1 MINPLLFDF
10 SRDLQDASRYRLS
23 LKNSSRGSDLQKLES
38 FLLPKLN
45 NFNNLVF
52 KKSNYNEVLNVRTF
66 NFDFKNYMF
75 YFFYSSRS
83 LKRINNQV
91 DFFNTKTIEYL
102 KVLNK
107 DIKNLNS
114 LIKATNI
121 KLNSKYNKV
130 KVYSIFK
137 EKDFLEVYDLFDDKR
152 KLSFKDSMQS
162 DYKSDCISAP
172 IRLTKDLNIVCIE
185 VCEEESYGSD
195 NLTQLDVTKDTS
207 FLYRDEKV
215 FNYIVGKHMFNETGQ
230 IKKDRPVSL
239 SLIIHFSG
247 YQELNN
253 IFIES
258 SSGLPIRFDI
268 ANLFYNNEENQ
279 WVNVNNV
286 SESDNYN
293 RKNIYFNRI
302 RSNKIKIKLFQEKY
316 YDSASLV
323 DEDIETHTENILL
336 QKSFLN
342 YNPVIK
348 DKQINKVY
356 DLSILKL
363 EVKRKVYKGYGF
375 YREALPLFINQPLS
389 FTIDQDYLYEDEECF
404 VEKECHIVLYGE
416 KDFKAYKKKN
426 KNFNK
431 TSRVN
436 LIVPVSNNASLE
448 REALTFIDKKCNLKL
463 FPLISKT
470 NLKLEDCISLYKNE
484 IKLTIGNDYSISFN
498 DGATYIEDGNTL
510 VKTIEDSLSFKLA
523 GEVQILIKAEP
534 SNNAIYKT
542 EYLLENI
549 FFLNH
554 EKTISYINNE
564 IVFDKKLNNSVGFL
578 RPRFIFRNLSKNN
591 ESSLIKEYRV
601 LVEELE
607 ENVKEYIEYEDF
619 VEVETRGS
627 SNVIQ

>member
-1 MINPLLFDF
+1 MINSLLFDF

-23 LKNSSRGSDLQKLES
+23 LKNSSKSSDLQKLES
-38 FLLPKLN
+38 FLLPRLN
-45 NFNNLVF
+45 NFKNLSL
-52 KKSNYNEVLNVRTF
+52 KRSILNEVVDVQRF
-66 NFDFKNYMF
+66 NFDFKNFMF

-91 DFFNTKTIEYL
+91 NFFNSKTIEYL

-137 EKDFLEVYDLFDDKR
+137 EKDFLEKYDLFDDKR
-152 KLSFKDSMQS
+152 KLSFKSSMQS

-172 IRLTKDLNIVCIE
+172 IKLNKDINIVSIE

-195 NLTQLDVTKDTS
+195 NLHQLDVSKDTS
-207 FLYRDEKV
+207 YLYRENKV

-239 SLIIHFSG
+239 AFIIHFNG

-258 SSGLPIRFDI
+258 SSGLPIRFDL
-268 ANLFYNNEENQ
+268 NNMYYNNQNNE
-279 WVNVNNV
+279 WVSINDV

-323 DEDIETHTENILL
+323 DESIEKHTENILL
-336 QKSFLN
+336 KGSFLN
-342 YNPVIK
+342 YNPTIK
-348 DKQINKVY
+348 EKQINKVY

-363 EVKRKVYKGYGF
+363 VVRRKVYKGYGF
-375 YREALPLFINQPLS
+375 YREALPLFVNQPLS

-404 VEKECHIVLYGE
+404 VEKECHIILYGE

-431 TSRVN
+431 TPRVN
-436 LIVPVSNNASLE
+436 LIIPVSNNASLE
-448 REALTFIDKKCNLKL
+448 REALTFIDNKCNLKL
-463 FPLISKT
+463 FPLISKSET
-470 NLKLEDCISLYKNE
+470 KIKDCFQLYKDNNL
-484 IKLTIGNDYSISFN
+484 LTLGTDYLISFN
-498 DGATYIEDGNTL
+498 DGADYIRSGNMF
-510 VKTIEDSLSFKLA
+510 VKDIESTLSFKLA
-523 GEVQILIKAEP
+523 GEVQIQLLKDAK
-534 SNNAIYKT
+534 NNSIYKA

-549 FFLNH
+549 FFLNN

-564 IVFDKKLNNSVGFL
+564 IVFDKSLNNSVGFL

-591 ESSLIKEYRV
+591 ESSLIKEYKV

-619 VEVETRGS
+619 IEVETRGS

>member
-1 MINPLLFDF
+1 MINSLLFDF

-23 LKNSSRGSDLQKLES
+23 LKNSSRSSDLQKLES
-38 FLLPKLN
+38 FLLPRLN
-45 NFNNLVF
+45 NFKNLIF
-52 KKSNYNEVLNVRTF
+52 KKSTFNKALDVRRF
-66 NFDFKNYMF
+66 NFDFKNFMF

-91 DFFNTKTIEYL
+91 DFFNSKTVEYL

-137 EKDFLEVYDLFDDKR
+137 EKDFLEKYDLFDEKR
-152 KLSFKDSMQS
+152 KLSFKSSMQS

-172 IRLTKDLNIVCIE
+172 IRLNKTINIVSIE
-185 VCEEESYGSD
+185 ICEEESYGSD
-195 NLTQLDVTKDTS
+195 NLHQLDVSKDTS
-207 FLYRDEKV
+207 YLYREGKV

-239 SLIIHFSG
+239 ALIIHFNG

-253 IFIES
+253 LFIES
-258 SSGLPIRFDI
+258 SSGLPIRFDLS
-268 ANLFYNNEENQ
+268 NMYYNNENNQ

-316 YDSASLV
+316 YDSASIV
-323 DEDIETHTENILL
+323 DESIEKHTENILL
-336 QKSFLN
+336 RNSFLN

-348 DKQINKVY
+348 QKQINKVY

-363 EVKRKVYKGYGF
+363 AVKRKVYKGYGF
-375 YREALPLFINQPLS
+375 YREALPLFVNQPLS
-389 FTIDQDYLYEDEECF
+389 FTIDQEFLYQDEECF
-404 VEKECHIVLYGE
+404 IEKECHIILYGE

-426 KNFNK
+426 KNFTK
-431 TSRVN
+431 TPRVN
-436 LIVPVSNNASLE
+436 LIAPISSNASLE
-448 REALTFIDKKCNLKL
+448 REALTFIDNKCNLKL
-463 FPLISKT
+463 FPLISKNET
-470 NLKLEDCISLYKNE
+470 KLKDCIQLYKDNNLL
-484 IKLTIGNDYSISFN
+484 KIGTDYLISFN
-498 DGATYIEDGNTL
+498 DGASYISSENIFVRDIED
-510 VKTIEDSLSFKLA
+510 ELSFKLA
-523 GEVQILIKAEP
+523 GEVQIKLLKEAK
-534 SNNAIYKT
+534 SNSIYKA

-549 FFLNH
+549 FFLNQ

-564 IVFDKKLNNSVGFL
+564 IVFDKSLNNSVGFL

-619 VEVETRGS
+619 IEVETRGS